1 MPRIIGVKER
11 TEKPNNPEDSVERN
25 ENDTPET
32 PAAMTI
38 DAIEAFFIQQ
48 GNLIEGQLKAE
59 DVHKNCPVCAA
70 AKEFLASMGKMLESS
85 LRRLD
90 ETRKNSDHAGM
101 AEDSQGYAI
110 TLALLRRDNEWYD
123 LARTALVN
131 LLQSGHRPG
140 AVMSQHPEL
149 AVTKHQ
155 KREIRSGKHRRQ
167 LAREAR
173 RNNR

>member
-1 MPRIIGVKER
+1 MPKIIGIKEGI
-11 TEKPNNPEDSVERN
+11 EKPYNPEDAVERN
-25 ENDTPET
+25 ENNTPET

-59 DVHKNCPVCAA
+59 DAHKNCPVCAA

-90 ETRKNSDHAGM
+90 ETRKISEHASM
-101 AEDSQGYAI
+101 AEDSTNYAVAF
-110 TLALLRRDNEWYD
+110 ALLKRDNEWYD
-123 LARTALVN
+123 LARTALIN
-131 LLQSGHRPG
+131 LLQSGHKPEG
-140 AVMSQHPEL
+140 VMRQHPEL